1 MKAKGKMTATR
12 RRIGKALRYL
22 AATVTA
28 AIGFYVLFSL
38 LFSTEEERRLQQ
50 ENDLYATYYQ
60 ELREKERLVSDAV
73 EGLEVRDDALYR
85 RVFGT
90 EAPSVDAVTAADV
103 ISVSDSL
110 SESFYLSY
118 SASKSESLRM
128 MAQNVEDNFRE
139 IYRLM
144 AQRRDSLPPLTRPLE
159 KMSYV
164 QTGASMGLKH
174 NPLYNVDIQHD
185 GIDLVAPQG
194 SVVRAAADGVV
205 RSVVHANKGLG
216 NIVEIDHRNGYVT
229 RYALLGDISVPQGRT
244 VKRGQKIGTV
254 GISSTTFA
262 PHLHYEVL
270 WDGKAL
276 DPVHFLFAS
285 VSPDEYAKMLYMSVS
300 TRQSLD

>member
-1 MKAKGKMTATR
+1 MKTKGKINATR

-22 AATVTA
+22 AATVTT

-38 LFSTEEERRLQQ
+38 LFSTEEEKRLQQ

-60 ELREKERLVSDAV
+60 ELREKERLVTDVV

-85 RVFGT
+85 RIFET
-90 EAPSVDAVTAADV
+90 EAPSVDAVTAADM

-118 SASKSESLRM
+118 SASKSESLQR
-128 MAQNVEDNFRE
+128 MAQNVEENFRE

-144 AQRRDSLPPLTRPLE
+144 AQRRDSLPPLTLPLE
-159 KMSYV
+159 EMSYV
-164 QTGASMGLKH
+164 QTGASVGLKH
-174 NPLYNVDIQHD
+174 NPLYKVDIQHG
-185 GIDLVAPQG
+185 GIDLIAPQG
-194 SVVRAAADGVV
+194 SPVHASADGVV
-205 RSVVHANKGLG
+205 RNVIRSNKGLG
-216 NIVEIDHRNGYVT
+216 NIVEIDHKNGYVT
-229 RYALLGDISVPQGRT
+229 RYALLGDINVPQGRS

-270 WDGKAL
+270 RGGKVL
-276 DPVHFLFAS
+276 NPVNFLFAS
-285 VSPDEYAKMLYMSVS
+285 VDPDEYAKMLYMSVS
-300 TRQSLD
+300 TRQSMD

>member
-1 MKAKGKMTATR
+1 MKTKGKINATR

-22 AATVTA
+22 AATVTT

-60 ELREKERLVSDAV
+60 ELREKERLVTDVV

-85 RVFGT
+85 RIFET
-90 EAPSVDAVTAADV
+90 EAPSVDAVTAADM

-118 SASKSESLRM
+118 SASKSESLQR
-128 MAQNVEDNFRE
+128 MAQNVEENFRE

-144 AQRRDSLPPLTRPLE
+144 AQRRDSLPPLTLPLE
-159 KMSYV
+159 EMSYV
-164 QTGASMGLKH
+164 QTGASVGLKH
-174 NPLYNVDIQHD
+174 NPLYKVDIQHG
-185 GIDLVAPQG
+185 GIDLIAPQG
-194 SVVRAAADGVV
+194 SPVHASADGVV
-205 RSVVHANKGLG
+205 RNVIRSNKGLG
-216 NIVEIDHRNGYVT
+216 NIVEIDHKNGYVT
-229 RYALLGDISVPQGRT
+229 RYALLGDINVPQGRS

-270 WDGKAL
+270 RGGKVL
-276 DPVHFLFAS
+276 NPVNFLFAS
-285 VSPDEYAKMLYMSVS
+285 VDPDEYAKMLYMSVS
-300 TRQSLD
+300 TRQSMD